1 MADAKALN
9 GVLCI
14 NKPQEFTSF
23 DVVAKLRGI
32 THTRK
37 IGHAGTLDPMAT
49 GLLPV
54 FFGTATKACDIL
66 PIENKR
72 YLAQFTL
79 GVTSDTEDIWGTCEK
94 TGAALPDREA
104 VEAVLPRFRDEI
116 MQVPPMYSA
125 LSIGGQKLYDLAR
138 KGIVVERTPRPITIH
153 ELTLIDYDE
162 KSGVG
167 SLDVSCSKGT
177 YIRTLAADIG
187 AALGTGAVMSSLCRT
202 EAAGFTLS
210 DAVDFDTVSLWMEKG
225 VLSQKLLS
233 PERLFAPYPALTL
246 NEAQTRMFLNGVRM
260 DLKRIKESG
269 ALDAGTPWRIFGFD
283 SEFLGLGQAF
293 PAEGELRLVKF
304 FRERG

>member
-66 PIENKR
+66 PIGDKR

-104 VEAVLPRFRDEI
+104 VEAVLPRFRGEI

-210 DAVDFDTVSLWMEKG
+210 DAVDFDTVFLWMEKG

-260 DLKRIKESG
+260 DLKRIKGSG
-269 ALDAGTPWRIFGFD
+269 ALDTGTPWRIFGFD
-283 SEFLGLGQAF
+283 GEFLGIGQAF